1 MAVLVWYFG
10 KDGFS
15 HRNSPTPGLT
25 FDLSVN
31 GKAQTVDRPWRT
43 LIHPAFYI
51 PSGESPNFRLPESN
65 IGFDAEKNIDFI
77 SPSFDDTKWPEARLL
92 DLEKLG
98 GMFWL
103 TGRYRFGKIMD

>member
-1 MAVLVWYFG
+1 M
-10 KDGFS
+10 
-15 HRNSPTPGLT
+15 
-25 FDLSVN
+25 
-31 GKAQTVDRPWRT
+31 
-43 LIHPAFYI
+43 IHPAFYI